1 MKSIPATAAA
11 SPPMATGSWLAP
23 AALLVCSAGGASVV
37 EAEVGDP
44 ASTSLLEDPDSPLA
58 DELGASVVEAPA
70 DSESVGDGDSVA
82 ESVGLAVSPVAVVS
96 PPVGLALASLLR
108 ED

>member
-1 MKSIPATAAA
+1 MV
-11 SPPMATGSWLAP
+11 P

-37 EAEVGDP
+37 VAEVAVA
-44 ASTSLLEDPDSPLA
+44 ASASLLEESDSPLA

-70 DSESVGDGDSVA
+70 DSESVGDAEPVA
-82 ESVGLAVSPVAVVS
+82 ESVGLAVSALVVVS
-96 PPVGLALASLLR
+96 PPVGLALASLLK